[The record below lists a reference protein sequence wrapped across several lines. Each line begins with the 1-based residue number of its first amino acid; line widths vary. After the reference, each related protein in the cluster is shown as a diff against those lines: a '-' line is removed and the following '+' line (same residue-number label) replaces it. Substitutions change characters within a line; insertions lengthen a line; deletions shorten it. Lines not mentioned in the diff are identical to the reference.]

1 MRSKLNEIKKVY
13 VMWKKNSLELVVH
26 NQHNRPCPLLVEHQL
41 MMTRDYSDC
50 ILVQFLDAIE
60 YSGYYYHD
68 CY

>member
-1 MRSKLNEIKKVY
+1 MKTKQI
-13 VMWKKNSLELVVH
+13 KKNSLELVVH

-41 MMTRDYSDC
+41 MMTRDYSDY

-60 YSGYYYHD
+60 DSDYYYHD